1 MKFPVLALFD
11 PNIETIIS
19 ADASLYGLGAV
30 LLDGALK
37 LVAFILRALTPTES
51 RYSQLENEALAFT
64 WECVRV
70 TIRLPDRPQV
80 PHPHR
85 P

>member
-37 LVAFILRALTPTES
+37 LVAFILRE
-51 RYSQLENEALAFT
+51 R
-64 WECVRV
+64 
-70 TIRLPDRPQV
+70 
-80 PHPHR
+80 
-85 P
+85 